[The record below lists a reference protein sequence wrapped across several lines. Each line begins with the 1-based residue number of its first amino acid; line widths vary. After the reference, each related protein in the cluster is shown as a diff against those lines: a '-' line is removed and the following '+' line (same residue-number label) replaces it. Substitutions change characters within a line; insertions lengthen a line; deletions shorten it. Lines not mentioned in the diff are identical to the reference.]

1 METYLIFLRG
11 VNVSGKNIIKMA
23 DLKEKLS
30 ESYSEVRTY
39 IQSGNIVLET
49 DETRP
54 ALQSAIHRLIKHA
67 FGHDVD
73 VFVFQPRSLEVVL
86 NGNPFPSD
94 LPGNKTF
101 VTFLDGDPR
110 ADQIKAFKEIDL
122 APEEYVL
129 DGRTLYFHL
138 PEGMANAK
146 LTTNFIEKKLQ
157 VRATGRNL
165 NTLQKML
172 SLVKK

>member
-30 ESYSEVRTY
+30 KSYSDVRTY

-49 DETRP
+49 DETRA
-54 ALQSAIHRLIKHA
+54 ALQSSVRRLIKHA

-86 NGNPFPSD
+86 NGNPFSSD

-110 ADQIKAFKEIDL
+110 AEHIKAFKEINL

-138 PEGMANAK
+138 PESMANAK

>member
-1 METYLIFLRG
+1 
-11 VNVSGKNIIKMA
+11 MA

-30 ESYSEVRTY
+30 ESYSDVRTY

-49 DETRP
+49 DETRA
-54 ALQSAIHRLIKHA
+54 ALQSSVRRLIKHA

-86 NGNPFPSD
+86 NGNPFSSD

-110 ADQIKAFKEIDL
+110 AEHIKAFKEINL

>member
-54 ALQSAIHRLIKHA
+54 ALQSSVRGLIKHA

-86 NGNPFPSD
+86 NGNPFSSN

-101 VTFLDGDPR
+101 VTFLGGDPR

-138 PEGMANAK
+138 PEGMANTK